1 MVLSRISFC
10 VSQTRYLVPFSY
22 FHQANLGTA
31 EEHQKIFKWL
41 GNINHQKL
49 QENGVTLRSNLKQQT
64 GTWFLEGSKFTRW
77 WNTKGAKL
85 WVHGIRMCT
94 FDVLEIPLAGL
105 LLISRSNSGFWE
117 NGFDV
122 SRESASKGLMLMLVR
137 STIIQ
142 HIEAQI
148 QDSSIRINHDGVF
161 HSFIDLLIVL
171 ILLALA
177 YFYCDFR
184 EEKTKSAWNIIG
196 SLIKQLAQQNRECL
210 YDLEDFYRQHDPLGI
225 STKPCN
231 TEDLSQLLRQM
242 ARKFDGEVMIV
253 IDGLDEIEEG
263 RVETIELLKSL
274 GTCCLPGGGPSNAS
288 ELESDQPAQLNT
300 PGTGTSSRTAI
311 ATVLENTSLLTD
323 GGTEKGADIELFL
336 DTTSMDS
343 LEKEDSTCVKLLL
356 VSPTLP
362 DIETEF
368 ENFEK
373 QIIKAEEK
381 DLQLY
386 VSSEIHHRMNKGTLR
401 FSDRLLKDEIVD
413 GLIENAQGM

>member
-1 MVLSRISFC
+1 
-10 VSQTRYLVPFSY
+10 
-22 FHQANLGTA
+22 
-31 EEHQKIFKWL
+31 
-41 GNINHQKL
+41 
-49 QENGVTLRSNLKQQT
+49 
-64 GTWFLEGSKFTRW
+64 
-77 WNTKGAKL
+77 
-85 WVHGIRMCT
+85 MCT
-94 FDVLEIPLAGL
+94 FDVLEIPLARL

-122 SRESASKGLMLMLVR
+122 SQESASKGLMLMLVR
-137 STIIQ
+137 STMIQ

-148 QDSSIRINHDGVF
+148 QDNSIRINHDGVF

-288 ELESDQPAQLNT
+288 ELESD
-300 PGTGTSSRTAI
+300 
-311 ATVLENTSLLTD
+311 
-323 GGTEKGADIELFL
+323 
-336 DTTSMDS
+336 
-343 LEKEDSTCVKLLL
+343 
-356 VSPTLP
+356 
-362 DIETEF
+362 
-368 ENFEK
+368 
-373 QIIKAEEK
+373 
-381 DLQLY
+381 
-386 VSSEIHHRMNKGTLR
+386 
-401 FSDRLLKDEIVD
+401 
-413 GLIENAQGM
+413 